1 MKNNTQAFIKII
13 DRMMIDN
20 QEYFTILRGL
30 KNENNQALKGKVYN
44 DFNLENKDSNFNSLD
59 LFENLIGNHVLS
71 CETNYDMD
79 AIILQNISTQL
90 EIEYLQNKIKK
101 EEAIFYCS
109 FSDALKHYGI
119 YRGSKLPS
127 FEFVD
132 FWNVLLQ
139 MFYVLNLMNNNNY
152 SSRCDDNL
160 LKMPGFDKLRRLV
173 GSVKNINDKLKE
185 EIDIIDGCVFFK
197 HGQEERIVS
206 KIEDKM
212 SRLNL
217 FNALRFIF
225 NIYNDDKNKHKIEI
239 TLPYKYILNILIK
252 NIYNSNHK
260 SDNKKKTFYAIELLT
275 SFISLYQLKEDKFAV
290 AGLSSLN
297 IVEHL
302 TKQVLYSNFYPIY
315 SLKTTTLID
324 YIDNIIQPSI
334 DNDYFISYFGFSLKE
349 LVGFFWFL
357 DKQKD
362 DVICISNENVFKSDL
377 KILELFSVDANII
390 NKNYSTKSS
399 LLKSENL
406 FAMNPVVKYGNMY
419 YIIGFK
425 YFKLNFYNSLL
436 DKIRRSIDGR
446 INSKIGSNID
456 LFVEKTFFK
465 IQKKHGYQL
474 YSGNYTPPK
483 KENPE
488 SDLLIETES
497 DLILI
502 ENKNKYLTHASFSGS
517 ESNILKDFVLSYVFS
532 QKQLLKHERNLRIYK
547 QITFTKDQRVVNY
560 NGQNI
565 VKISV
570 STNNWFNIMNNPSA
584 IILPIIKNLRFN
596 VKADGSDSDFVKANK
611 YLDELDFIIDE
622 FDKNNSLNMPVIL
635 NQTVFLPLE
644 LLIDKSSDDEFIKIL
659 KQLVAVKMNT
669 DNVMNVY
676 DYCKYLIGARTSA
689 AN

>member
-1 MKNNTQAFIKII
+1 MKNNTQAFIKAI
-13 DRMMIDN
+13 DRMMIEN
-20 QEYFTILRGL
+20 KEYFTILRGL
-30 KNENNQALKGKVYN
+30 KNENNQALKAKVYN
-44 DFNLENKDSNFNSLD
+44 DFNLENKESHFNSLD
-59 LFENLIGNHVLS
+59 LFKSLISNYILS
-71 CETNYDMD
+71 CEISYDMD
-79 AIILQNISTQL
+79 ASILRNISAQL
-90 EIEYLQNKIKK
+90 EIEYLQNKMKK
-101 EEAIFYCS
+101 EDAIFYCS
-109 FSDALKHYGI
+109 FSDALTHYGI

-127 FEFVD
+127 FQFVD
-132 FWNVLLQ
+132 FWNVLLK

-152 SSRCDDNL
+152 SSRCDDNF
-160 LKMPGFDKLRRLV
+160 LKMQGYDKLSRLV
-173 GSVKNINDKLKE
+173 DAVKNINDKLNE
-185 EIDIIDGCVFFK
+185 ELDIIDGCVSFK
-197 HGQEERIVS
+197 QGQEERIVR
-206 KIEDKM
+206 KIEGKM

-225 NIYNDDKNKHKIEI
+225 NIYNDNKNKHKIEI

-252 NIYNSNHK
+252 NISNSNHK
-260 SDNKKKTFYAIELLT
+260 SNNKKKICYAIELLT

-297 IVEHL
+297 VVEHL

-324 YIDNIIQPSI
+324 YINNIIQPSI
-334 DNDYFISYFGFSLKE
+334 DNDSFVSCFGFSLKD
-349 LVGFFWFL
+349 LVDFFRFL

-362 DVICISNENVFKSDL
+362 DVISISNENVFKSDL

-406 FAMNPVVKYGNMY
+406 FAMNPVVKYKNMY

-436 DKIRRSIDGR
+436 DKIRKSIDGR

-465 IQKKHGYQL
+465 IQKNHGYQL

-488 SDLLIETES
+488 SDLLIKTER

-517 ESNILKDFVLSYVFS
+517 EPNILKDFVLSYVFS
-532 QKQLLKHERNLRIYK
+532 QKQLLKHERNLRTYK
-547 QITFTKDQRVVNY
+547 QIIFTKDQRVVNY
-560 NGQNI
+560 DGQNI

-570 STNNWFNIMNNPSA
+570 STNNWFNIMINPSA
-584 IILPIIKNLRFN
+584 IILPIIRNLRFS
-596 VKADGSDSDFVKANK
+596 VKDDESDSDFVKANK
-611 YLDELDFIIDE
+611 YLDELNSIIDE
-622 FDKNNSLNMPVIL
+622 FEKNNSLDMPVIL

-644 LLIDKSSDDEFIKIL
+644 LLIDKSSDDEFIEIL

-676 DYCKYLIGARTSA
+676 DYCKYLIGVKTSA
-689 AN
+689 IN

>member
-1 MKNNTQAFIKII
+1 MKNNTQAFIKAI
-13 DRMMIDN
+13 DRMMIEN
-20 QEYFTILRGL
+20 KEYFTILRGL
-30 KNENNQALKGKVYN
+30 KNENNQALKAKVYN
-44 DFNLENKDSNFNSLD
+44 DFNLENKESHFNSLD
-59 LFENLIGNHVLS
+59 LFKSLISNHILS
-71 CETNYDMD
+71 CEISYDMD
-79 AIILQNISTQL
+79 ASILRNISAQL
-90 EIEYLQNKIKK
+90 EIEYLQNKMKK
-101 EEAIFYCS
+101 EDAIFYCS
-109 FSDALKHYGI
+109 FSDALTHYGI
-119 YRGSKLPS
+119 YKGSKLPS
-127 FEFVD
+127 FQFVD
-132 FWNVLLQ
+132 FWNVLLK
-139 MFYVLNLMNNNNY
+139 MFYVLSLMNNNNY
-152 SSRCDDNL
+152 SSRCDDNF
-160 LKMPGFDKLRRLV
+160 LKMQGYDKLSRLV
-173 GSVKNINDKLKE
+173 DAVKNINDKLNE
-185 EIDIIDGCVFFK
+185 ELDIIDGCVSFK
-197 HGQEERIVS
+197 QGQEERIVR
-206 KIEDKM
+206 KIEGKM

-225 NIYNDDKNKHKIEI
+225 NIYNDNKNKHKIEI

-252 NIYNSNHK
+252 NISNSNHK
-260 SDNKKKTFYAIELLT
+260 SNNKKKICYAIELLT

-297 IVEHL
+297 VVEHL

-324 YIDNIIQPSI
+324 YINNIIQPSI
-334 DNDYFISYFGFSLKE
+334 DNDSFVSCFGFSLKD
-349 LVGFFWFL
+349 LVDFFRFL

-362 DVICISNENVFKSDL
+362 DVISISNENVFKSDL

-406 FAMNPVVKYGNMY
+406 FAMNPVVKYKNMY

-436 DKIRRSIDGR
+436 DKIRKSIDGR

-465 IQKKHGYQL
+465 IQKNHGYQL

-488 SDLLIETES
+488 SDLLIETER

-517 ESNILKDFVLSYVFS
+517 EPNILKDFVLSYVFS
-532 QKQLLKHERNLRIYK
+532 QKQLLKHERNLRTYK
-547 QITFTKDQRVVNY
+547 QIIFTKDQRVVNY
-560 NGQNI
+560 DGQNI

-570 STNNWFNIMNNPSA
+570 STNNWFNIMINPSA
-584 IILPIIKNLRFN
+584 IILPIIRNLRFS
-596 VKADGSDSDFVKANK
+596 VKDDESDSDFVKANK
-611 YLDELDFIIDE
+611 YLDELNSIIDE
-622 FDKNNSLNMPVIL
+622 FEKNNSLDMPVIL

-644 LLIDKSSDDEFIKIL
+644 LLIDKSSDDEFIEIL

-676 DYCKYLIGARTSA
+676 DYCKYLIGVKTSA
-689 AN
+689 IN

>member
-1 MKNNTQAFIKII
+1 MKNNTQAFIKAI
-13 DRMMIDN
+13 DRMMIEN
-20 QEYFTILRGL
+20 KEYFTILRGL
-30 KNENNQALKGKVYN
+30 KNENNQALKAKVYN
-44 DFNLENKDSNFNSLD
+44 DFNLENKESHFNSLD
-59 LFENLIGNHVLS
+59 LFKSLISNHILS
-71 CETNYDMD
+71 CEISYDMD
-79 AIILQNISTQL
+79 ASILRNISAQL
-90 EIEYLQNKIKK
+90 EIEYLQNKMKK
-101 EEAIFYCS
+101 EDAIFYCS
-109 FSDALKHYGI
+109 FSDALTHYGI

-127 FEFVD
+127 FQFVD
-132 FWNVLLQ
+132 FWNVLLK

-152 SSRCDDNL
+152 SSRCDDNF
-160 LKMPGFDKLRRLV
+160 LKMQGYDKLSRLV
-173 GSVKNINDKLKE
+173 DAVKNINDKLNE
-185 EIDIIDGCVFFK
+185 ELDIIDGCVSFK
-197 HGQEERIVS
+197 QGQEERIVR
-206 KIEDKM
+206 KIEGKM

-225 NIYNDDKNKHKIEI
+225 NIYNDNKNKHKIEI

-252 NIYNSNHK
+252 NISNSNHK
-260 SDNKKKTFYAIELLT
+260 SNNKKKICYAIELLT

-297 IVEHL
+297 VVEHL

-324 YIDNIIQPSI
+324 YINNIIQPSI
-334 DNDYFISYFGFSLKE
+334 DNDSFVSCFGFSLKD
-349 LVGFFWFL
+349 LVDFFRFL

-362 DVICISNENVFKSDL
+362 DVISISNENVFKSDL

-406 FAMNPVVKYGNMY
+406 FAMNPVVKYKNMY

-436 DKIRRSIDGR
+436 DKIRKSIDGR

-465 IQKKHGYQL
+465 IQKNHGYQL

-488 SDLLIETES
+488 SDLLIKTER

-517 ESNILKDFVLSYVFS
+517 EPNILKDFVLSYVFS
-532 QKQLLKHERNLRIYK
+532 QKQLLKHERNLRTYK
-547 QITFTKDQRVVNY
+547 QIIFTKDQRVVNY
-560 NGQNI
+560 DGQNI

-584 IILPIIKNLRFN
+584 IILPIIRNLRFS
-596 VKADGSDSDFVKANK
+596 VKDDESDSDFVKANK
-611 YLDELDFIIDE
+611 YLDELNSIIDE
-622 FDKNNSLNMPVIL
+622 FEKNNSLDMPVIL

-644 LLIDKSSDDEFIKIL
+644 LLIDKSSDDEFIEIL

-676 DYCKYLIGARTSA
+676 DYCKYLIGVKTSA
-689 AN
+689 IN

>member
-1 MKNNTQAFIKII
+1 MKNNTQAFIKAI

-20 QEYFTILRGL
+20 KKYFTILRGL
-30 KNENNQALKGKVYN
+30 KNESNQALKDEVYN
-44 DFNLENKDSNFNSLD
+44 DFNLENKDSHFNSLD
-59 LFENLIGNHVLS
+59 LFKGLINNHILN
-71 CETNYDMD
+71 CEISYDMD
-79 AIILQNISTQL
+79 ASILRNISAQL
-90 EIEYLQNKIKK
+90 EIEYLQNKMKK
-101 EEAIFYCS
+101 EDAIFYCS
-109 FSDALKHYGI
+109 FSDALTHYGI

-127 FEFVD
+127 FQFVD
-132 FWNVLLQ
+132 FWNVLLK

-152 SSRCDDNL
+152 SSRCDDNF
-160 LKMPGFDKLRRLV
+160 LKMQGFDKLSRLV
-173 GSVKNINDKLKE
+173 DAVKNINDKLNE
-185 EIDIIDGCVFFK
+185 ELDIIDGCVSFK
-197 HGQEERIVS
+197 QGQEERIVS

-252 NIYNSNHK
+252 NISNSNHK
-260 SDNKKKTFYAIELLT
+260 SNNKKKICYAIELLT

-297 IVEHL
+297 VVEHL

-324 YIDNIIQPSI
+324 YINNIIQPSI
-334 DNDYFISYFGFSLKE
+334 DNDSFISCFGFSLKN
-349 LVGFFWFL
+349 LVDFFRFL

-362 DVICISNENVFKSDL
+362 DVISISKENVFKSDL

-406 FAMNPVVKYGNMY
+406 FAMNPVVKYKNMY

-488 SDLLIETES
+488 SDLLIETER

-517 ESNILKDFVLSYVFS
+517 EPNILKDFVLSYVFS
-532 QKQLLKHERNLRIYK
+532 QKQLLKHERNLRTFK
-547 QITFTKDQRVVNY
+547 QIIFTKDQRVVNY
-560 NGQNI
+560 DGQNI

-570 STNNWFNIMNNPSA
+570 STNNWFNIMINPSA
-584 IILPIIKNLRFN
+584 IILPIIKNLRFG
-596 VKADGSDSDFVKANK
+596 VKDDESDSDFVKANK
-611 YLDELDFIIDE
+611 YLDELNSIIDE
-622 FDKNNSLNMPVIL
+622 LEKNNSLDMPVIL

-644 LLIDKSSDDEFIKIL
+644 LLIDKSNDDEFIEIL

-676 DYCKYLIGARTSA
+676 DYCKYLIGVKTSA
-689 AN
+689 IN

>member
-1 MKNNTQAFIKII
+1 MKNNTQAFIKAI

-20 QEYFTILRGL
+20 KEYFTILRGL
-30 KNENNQALKGKVYN
+30 KNESNQALKDEVYN
-44 DFNLENKDSNFNSLD
+44 DFNLENKDSHFNSLD
-59 LFENLIGNHVLS
+59 LFKGLINNHILN
-71 CETNYDMD
+71 CEISYDMD
-79 AIILQNISTQL
+79 ASILRNISAQL
-90 EIEYLQNKIKK
+90 EIEYLQNKMKK
-101 EEAIFYCS
+101 EGAIFYCS
-109 FSDALKHYGI
+109 FSDALTHYGI

-127 FEFVD
+127 FQFVD
-132 FWNVLLQ
+132 FWNVLLK

-152 SSRCDDNL
+152 SSRCDDNF
-160 LKMPGFDKLRRLV
+160 LKMQGFDKLSRLV
-173 GSVKNINDKLKE
+173 DAVKNINDKLNE
-185 EIDIIDGCVFFK
+185 ELDIIDGCVSFK
-197 HGQEERIVS
+197 QGQEERIVS

-252 NIYNSNHK
+252 NISNSNHK
-260 SDNKKKTFYAIELLT
+260 SNNKKKICYAIELLT

-297 IVEHL
+297 VVEHL

-324 YIDNIIQPSI
+324 YINNIIQPSI
-334 DNDYFISYFGFSLKE
+334 DNDSFISCFGFSLKD
-349 LVGFFWFL
+349 LVDFFRFL

-362 DVICISNENVFKSDL
+362 DVISISKENVFKSDL

-406 FAMNPVVKYGNMY
+406 FAMNPVVKYKNMY

-488 SDLLIETES
+488 SDLLIETER

-517 ESNILKDFVLSYVFS
+517 EPNILKDFVLSYVFS
-532 QKQLLKHERNLRIYK
+532 QKQLLKHERNLRTFK
-547 QITFTKDQRVVNY
+547 QIIFTKDQRVVNY
-560 NGQNI
+560 DGQNI

-570 STNNWFNIMNNPSA
+570 STNNWFNIMINPSA
-584 IILPIIKNLRFN
+584 IILPIIKNLRFG
-596 VKADGSDSDFVKANK
+596 VKNDESDSDFVKANK
-611 YLDELDFIIDE
+611 YLDELNSIIDE
-622 FDKNNSLNMPVIL
+622 FEKNNSLDMPVIL

-644 LLIDKSSDDEFIKIL
+644 LLIDKSNDDEFIEIL

-676 DYCKYLIGARTSA
+676 DYCKYLIGVKTSA
-689 AN
+689 IN

>member
-1 MKNNTQAFIKII
+1 MKNNTQAFIKAI
-13 DRMMIDN
+13 DRMMIEN
-20 QEYFTILRGL
+20 KEYFTILRGL
-30 KNENNQALKGKVYN
+30 KNENNQALKDKVYN
-44 DFNLENKDSNFNSLD
+44 DFNLENKESHFNSLD
-59 LFENLIGNHVLS
+59 LFKSLISNHILS
-71 CETNYDMD
+71 CEISYDMD
-79 AIILQNISTQL
+79 ASILRNISAQL
-90 EIEYLQNKIKK
+90 EIEYLQNKMKK
-101 EEAIFYCS
+101 EDAIFYCS
-109 FSDALKHYGI
+109 FSDALTHYGI

-127 FEFVD
+127 FQFVD
-132 FWNVLLQ
+132 FWNVLLK
-139 MFYVLNLMNNNNY
+139 MFYVLSLMNNNNY
-152 SSRCDDNL
+152 SSRCDDNF
-160 LKMPGFDKLRRLV
+160 LKMQGYDKLSRLV
-173 GSVKNINDKLKE
+173 DAVKNINDKLNE
-185 EIDIIDGCVFFK
+185 ELDIIDGCVSFK
-197 HGQEERIVS
+197 QGQEERIVR
-206 KIEDKM
+206 KIEGKM

-225 NIYNDDKNKHKIEI
+225 NIYNDNKNKHKIEI

-252 NIYNSNHK
+252 NISNSNHK
-260 SDNKKKTFYAIELLT
+260 SNNKKKICYAIELLT

-297 IVEHL
+297 VVEHL

-324 YIDNIIQPSI
+324 YINNIIQPSI
-334 DNDYFISYFGFSLKE
+334 DNDSFVSCFGFSLKD
-349 LVGFFWFL
+349 LVDFFRFL

-362 DVICISNENVFKSDL
+362 DVISISNENVFKSDL

-406 FAMNPVVKYGNMY
+406 FAMNPVVKYKNMY

-436 DKIRRSIDGR
+436 DKIRKSIDGR

-465 IQKKHGYQL
+465 IQKNHGYQL

-488 SDLLIETES
+488 SDLLIETER

-517 ESNILKDFVLSYVFS
+517 EPNILKDFVLSYVFS
-532 QKQLLKHERNLRIYK
+532 QKQLLKHERNLRTYK
-547 QITFTKDQRVVNY
+547 QIIFTKDQRVVNY
-560 NGQNI
+560 DGQNI

-570 STNNWFNIMNNPSA
+570 STNNWFNIMINPSA
-584 IILPIIKNLRFN
+584 IILPIIRNLRFS
-596 VKADGSDSDFVKANK
+596 VKDDESDSDFVKANK
-611 YLDELDFIIDE
+611 YLDELNSIIDE
-622 FDKNNSLNMPVIL
+622 FEKNNSLDMPVIL

-644 LLIDKSSDDEFIKIL
+644 LLIDKSSDDEFIEIL

-676 DYCKYLIGARTSA
+676 DYCKYLIGVKTSA
-689 AN
+689 IN

>member
-1 MKNNTQAFIKII
+1 MINNTQAFIKAI
-13 DRMMIDN
+13 DRMMIEN
-20 QEYFTILRGL
+20 KEYFTILRGL
-30 KNENNQALKGKVYN
+30 KNENNQALKTKVYK
-44 DFNLENKDSNFNSLD
+44 DFNLENKEFHFNSLD
-59 LFENLIGNHVLS
+59 LFKSLISNHILS
-71 CETNYDMD
+71 CEISYDMD
-79 AIILQNISTQL
+79 ASILRNISAQL
-90 EIEYLQNKIKK
+90 EIEYLQNKMKK
-101 EEAIFYCS
+101 EDAIFYCS
-109 FSDALKHYGI
+109 FSDALTHYGI

-127 FEFVD
+127 FQFVD
-132 FWNVLLQ
+132 FWNVLLK
-139 MFYVLNLMNNNNY
+139 MFYVLSLMNNNNF
-152 SSRCDDNL
+152 SSRCDDNF
-160 LKMPGFDKLRRLV
+160 LKMQGYDKLSRLV
-173 GSVKNINDKLKE
+173 DAVKNINDKLNE
-185 EIDIIDGCVFFK
+185 ELDIIDGCVSFK
-197 HGQEERIVS
+197 QGQEERIVR
-206 KIEDKM
+206 KIEGKM

-225 NIYNDDKNKHKIEI
+225 NIYNDNKNKHKIEI

-252 NIYNSNHK
+252 NISNSNHK
-260 SDNKKKTFYAIELLT
+260 SNNKKKICYAIELLT

-297 IVEHL
+297 VVEHL

-324 YIDNIIQPSI
+324 YINNIIQPSI
-334 DNDYFISYFGFSLKE
+334 DNDSFVSCFGFSLKD
-349 LVGFFWFL
+349 LVDFFRFL

-362 DVICISNENVFKSDL
+362 DVISISNENVFKSDL

-406 FAMNPVVKYGNMY
+406 FAMNPVVKYKNMY

-436 DKIRRSIDGR
+436 DKIRKSIDGR

-465 IQKKHGYQL
+465 IQKNHGYQL

-488 SDLLIETES
+488 SDLLIETER

-517 ESNILKDFVLSYVFS
+517 EPNILKDFVLSYVFS
-532 QKQLLKHERNLRIYK
+532 QKQLLKHERNLRTYK
-547 QITFTKDQRVVNY
+547 KIIFTKDQRVVNY
-560 NGQNI
+560 DGQNI

-570 STNNWFNIMNNPSA
+570 STNNWFNIMINPSA
-584 IILPIIKNLRFN
+584 IILPIIRNLRFS
-596 VKADGSDSDFVKANK
+596 VKDDESDSDFVKANK
-611 YLDELDFIIDE
+611 YLDELNSIIDE
-622 FDKNNSLNMPVIL
+622 FEKNNSLDMPVIL

-644 LLIDKSSDDEFIKIL
+644 LLIDKSSDDEFIEIL

-676 DYCKYLIGARTSA
+676 DYCKYLIDVKTSA
-689 AN
+689 IN

>member
-1 MKNNTQAFIKII
+1 MKNNTQAFIKAI
-13 DRMMIDN
+13 DRMMIEN
-20 QEYFTILRGL
+20 KEYFTILRGL
-30 KNENNQALKGKVYN
+30 KNENNQALKAKVYN
-44 DFNLENKDSNFNSLD
+44 DFNLENKESHFNSLD
-59 LFENLIGNHVLS
+59 LFKSLISNHILS
-71 CETNYDMD
+71 CEISYDMD
-79 AIILQNISTQL
+79 ASILRNISAQL
-90 EIEYLQNKIKK
+90 EIEYLQNKMKK
-101 EEAIFYCS
+101 EDAIFYCS
-109 FSDALKHYGI
+109 FSDALTHYGI

-127 FEFVD
+127 FQFVD
-132 FWNVLLQ
+132 FWNVLLK

-152 SSRCDDNL
+152 SSRCDDNF
-160 LKMPGFDKLRRLV
+160 LKMQGYDKLSRLV
-173 GSVKNINDKLKE
+173 DAVKNINDKLNE
-185 EIDIIDGCVFFK
+185 ELDIIDGCVSFK
-197 HGQEERIVS
+197 QGQEERIVR
-206 KIEDKM
+206 KIEGKM

-225 NIYNDDKNKHKIEI
+225 NIYNDNKNKHKIEI

-252 NIYNSNHK
+252 NISNSNHK
-260 SDNKKKTFYAIELLT
+260 SNNKKKICYAIELLN

-297 IVEHL
+297 VVEHL

-324 YIDNIIQPSI
+324 YINNIIQPSI
-334 DNDYFISYFGFSLKE
+334 DNDSFVSCFGFSLKD
-349 LVGFFWFL
+349 LVDFFRFL

-362 DVICISNENVFKSDL
+362 DVISISNENVFKSDL

-406 FAMNPVVKYGNMY
+406 FAMNPVVKYKNMY

-436 DKIRRSIDGR
+436 DKIRKSIDGR

-465 IQKKHGYQL
+465 IQKNHGYQL

-488 SDLLIETES
+488 SDLLIKTER

-517 ESNILKDFVLSYVFS
+517 EPNILKDFVLSYVFS
-532 QKQLLKHERNLRIYK
+532 QKQLLKHERNLRTYK
-547 QITFTKDQRVVNY
+547 QIIFTKDQRVVNY
-560 NGQNI
+560 DGQNI

-584 IILPIIKNLRFN
+584 IILPIIRNLRFS
-596 VKADGSDSDFVKANK
+596 VKDDESDSDFVKANK
-611 YLDELDFIIDE
+611 YLDELNSIIDE
-622 FDKNNSLNMPVIL
+622 FEKNNSLDMPVIL

-644 LLIDKSSDDEFIKIL
+644 LLIDKSSDDEFIEIL

-676 DYCKYLIGARTSA
+676 DYCKYLIGVKTSA
-689 AN
+689 IN